1 MIRLPLWMEKLF
13 KGFVKSVDEEQE
25 ANQKLLTAPR
35 EPSITVDDVTS
46 KHSASIEKV
55 FDKLVS
61 TERGIVQLCDK
72 KKVDCNVRDAIIS
85 RLDDVMFNFGATPID
100 DDERIFDI
108 VRHIPSDG
116 IETPDG
122 TPIVEVLTPG
132 VVINKRILRR
142 AVVRVSRKE
151 V

>member
-1 MIRLPLWMEKLF
+1 MIRLPLWMEKIF
-13 KGFVKSVDEEQE
+13 KGFVKSVDVEQE
-25 ANQKLLTAPR
+25 ADQKLQTAPR
-35 EPSITVDDVTS
+35 EPSITVDAEAS
-46 KHSASIEKV
+46 KHSVLIEKI

-61 TERGIVQLCDK
+61 TERGIVQLCDT
-72 KKVDCNVRDAIIS
+72 KKVDCNVRDAILS
-85 RLDDVMFNFGATPID
+85 RLDDVMFNFGAIPID

-122 TPIVEVLTPG
+122 TPIVDVLTPG
-132 VVINKRILRR
+132 IVINARILRR
-142 AVVRVSRKE
+142 AVVKVSRKE